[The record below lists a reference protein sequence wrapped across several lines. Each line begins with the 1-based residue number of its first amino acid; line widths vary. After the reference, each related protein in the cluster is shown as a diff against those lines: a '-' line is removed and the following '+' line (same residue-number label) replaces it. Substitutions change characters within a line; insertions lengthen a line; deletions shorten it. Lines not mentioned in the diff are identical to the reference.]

1 MIQLFSANIDHN
13 QSTPLY
19 VQLYRFIKG
28 EISGGRLPAGERLP
42 SLREAARQTGLSI
55 TTCSLAYGQLETEG
69 YIFSKPQSGFY
80 VADLPAMDKTVGTVP
95 GVLSQKAAKSGPSG
109 NKTAGT
115 VPTVLWHDP
124 EAFDFRSWRKCVTR
138 VYNDCEEQLFTRGD
152 VQGELALRREIA
164 RYVYEARGV
173 YASEEQIVVGAGT
186 QQLTA
191 HLGRILKKL
200 GIAYVSVEEPGYLPV
215 RRMFLDAGFSL
226 REVPVGPEGLR
237 IDRLPV
243 NIPSAVYVSPANQFP
258 TGAVMPVAKRYELLE
273 WAKENDS
280 VIIEDDY
287 DSELRYFGQPIP
299 ALQGLD
305 KDGRVVYISSFSST
319 LFPAVRISYM
329 VLPAKLTELF
339 ASIREEYSQTCSK
352 TEQLAL
358 AYFMADGTYESNIRK
373 KRALYA
379 RKLTKAVRAF
389 GKYGGD
395 RIRPLDTRSGIS
407 LLLLPGDGLD
417 VEAFCRRGAELGLR
431 ILPPENGAFSSG
443 PEKRMVFYYNQVPL
457 GELDELIR
465 RLCAE

>member
-13 QSTPLY
+13 KPISLY
-19 VQLYRFIKG
+19 VQLYQYIKS
-28 EISGGRLPAGERLP
+28 EIVEGRLLAGERLP
-42 SLREAARQTGLSI
+42 SLREAARQSGLSI

-80 VADLPAMDKTVGTVP
+80 VADLPEMAGD
-95 GVLSQKAAKSGPSG
+95 VLPVNTESPAPSVQD
-109 NKTAGT
+109 AGAE
-115 VPTVLWHDP
+115 PSARHDP
-124 EAFDFRSWRKCVTR
+124 EAFDFRSWRKCVTK
-138 VYNDCEEQLFTRGD
+138 VYNDCEDQLFTRGD
-152 VQGELALRREIA
+152 AQGELALRKEIA

-173 YASEEQIVVGAGT
+173 HASVEQIVVGAGT

-191 HLGRILKKL
+191 HLGRILQKL

-215 RRMFLDAGFSL
+215 RRIFLDAGFRL

-237 IDRLPV
+237 IERLPV

-273 WAKENDS
+273 WAEENGS

-287 DSELRYFGQPIP
+287 DSELRYFGRPIP

-305 KDGRVVYISSFSST
+305 KKGRVVYISSFSST

-329 VLPAKLTELF
+329 VLPKRLTEIF
-339 ASIREEYSQTCSK
+339 ASIRGDYSQTCSK

-358 AYFMADGTYESNIRK
+358 AFFMEEGTYESNIRK

-407 LLLLPGDGLD
+407 LLLLPGEGLD
-417 VEAFCRRGAELGLR
+417 VEAFCRRGAGLGLR

-443 PEKRMVFYYNQVPL
+443 PEKRMVFYYNQVPID
-457 GELDELIR
+457 ELDDLIR
-465 RLCAE
+465 QLCAE